1 MPIIISSV
9 FILYMH
15 MYNNGNGNRNMPQL
29 AIKYNKRGVR
39 VWGVGKV
46 GLCVAV
52 RQKKKKDNGGVY

>member
-1 MPIIISSV
+1 
-9 FILYMH
+9 MH
-15 MYNNGNGNRNMPQL
+15 MQMYNNGNGNRNMPQL